1 MRILYLGMGG
11 NRYLAEEIYKKL
23 LTLDLGHTYEII
35 SEWEPNEELAKK
47 GVIYTKWD
55 INTWTKPYTMA
66 DVILCP
72 QNPVQPGKSHVKIIT
87 AMALKKAVVC
97 SPHPAYLEIIVNG
110 ENGYFFSE
118 AMQLPEIFKKLE
130 NVEHRSKI
138 AVNGY
143 NTVVG
148 RFGKELAM
156 YDFSKIVADKLQ
168 IPNAPKWA
176 PSTLW
181 SATSDPARP
190 LTAGIKVAVVYT
202 PLPTPYHSYGDFVFD
217 AMKFLFRDCVHV
229 PNINE
234 LSKIANEVGLVVLV
248 EFNPEWYK
256 VVKMGIKDKCVLV
269 GWDTHGH
276 YMFSYLY
283 NLCRHMKAS
292 FITGKHDVKRMNA
305 MGLSNVHWMPEAHSE
320 KIHIFDDKFPIEN
333 RKGISFI
340 GQVDNVIRDAGGLTR
355 EDYIKILKGHYGDD
369 FVVYQGVYGDSYRQA
384 MSKHKLT
391 LDLPIAHNIGTR
403 IFEASAMGVPVI
415 RARNDSPG
423 LDEFFIDRQNVLE
436 FTPGNISE
444 MLDKIDTSLVVPTV
458 AYGVICGQIVKYSR
472 RQSYAERLSWAMETI
487 GYV

>member
-47 GVIYTKWD
+47 GIIYTKWD

-87 AMALKKAVVC
+87 AMALKKAVIC
-97 SPHPAYLEIIVNG
+97 SAHPAYAEIIDDGRNG
-110 ENGYFFSE
+110 FMFTD
-118 AMQLPEIFKKLE
+118 AMQIPAILE
-130 NVEHRSKI
+130 SLKDVTYRSNI
-138 AVNGY
+138 AINGY

-148 RFGKELAM
+148 RFSKEQTM
-156 YDFSKIVADKLQ
+156 YNFSKIVTDRLK

-181 SATSDPARP
+181 SATSDPARQ
-190 LTAGIKVAVVYT
+190 LTAGIKVAVVYA
-202 PLPTPYHSYGDFVFD
+202 PLPTPYHSYGDFIFD
-217 AMKFLFRDCVHV
+217 AMKFLFKDCVHV
-229 PNINE
+229 SNIEE
-234 LSKIANEVGLVVLV
+234 LGVIVNEVGLVVLV
-248 EFNPEWYK
+248 EFNPDWYK
-256 VVKMGIKDKCVLV
+256 VVRMGIKDKCVLV

-292 FITGKHDVKRMNA
+292 FITGRHDVQRMNA
-305 MGLSNVHWMPEAHSE
+305 MGLQNVHWIPEGHSE
-320 KIHIFDDKFPIEN
+320 KIHTFEN
-333 RKGISFI
+333 ESVEERKGISFI

-355 EDYIKILKGHYGDD
+355 EDYVKILKLHYGDD
-369 FVVYQGVYGDSYRQA
+369 FAVYTGMYGDLYRKCI
-384 MSKHKLT
+384 SKHRLT

-403 IFEASAMGVPVI
+403 IFEASAMGVPTI
-415 RARNDSPG
+415 RTRNDSPG
-423 LDEFFIDRQNVLE
+423 LDEFFVDRINMIE

-444 MLDKIDTSLVVPTV
+444 MLDKIDTALALSPM
-458 AYGVICGQIVKYSR
+458 AYRSICEQIAEYSA
-472 RQSYAERLSWAMETI
+472 RQSYVNRLSWAMETL